1 MLRELLEDLDGYR
14 GSQGED
20 VWWWGL
26 EENGCFSVN
35 SMYKKLE
42 GMRFEEGS
50 LTEMQV
56 KVFTHIWKSS
66 APSKVVAF
74 SWKLLYDWIP
84 TKNNLSK
91 RNVLNQNTSPSCVL
105 CKREPE

>member
-14 GSQGED
+14 RRQGED

-26 EENGCFSVN
+26 EENGWFSVN

-50 LTEMQV
+50 LTEMRV

-66 APSKVVAF
+66 APSKVVAEAGVCRVYICCCLRF
-74 SWKLLYDWIP
+74 SLGSVFCCEWF
-84 TKNNLSK
+84 
-91 RNVLNQNTSPSCVL
+91 
-105 CKREPE
+105 

>member
-14 GSQGED
+14 RRQGED

-26 EENGCFSVN
+26 EENGWFSVN

-50 LTEMQV
+50 LTEMRV

-66 APSKVVAF
+66 APSKVVAEAGEIYN
-74 SWKLLYDWIP
+74 SISIVPLLLVYLLRFP
-84 TKNNLSK
+84 RLG
-91 RNVLNQNTSPSCVL
+91 VLWPL
-105 CKREPE
+105 RLLGL